1 MGDETNLDVIR
12 TLNTQHDKVHNKLSA
27 VEAKIARL
35 EEKRKRLQ
43 PTRDRLR
50 KKIRKWHRRRPFAP
64 FVRLPLEIREMI
76 YACYVDIDLSSHV
89 AYNMKMA
96 LVSKPIR
103 EEFLSWLGWNRPL
116 FWCDVTPTMVNAFEC
131 YGRSRYVEQRAWAR
145 VPAQMLNRVR
155 KIDIGNIPP
164 PGICTLLVASGEMR
178 LNRPRTPPGRP
189 LSRIEMRWDALQLV
203 AAMIAKQG
211 TGLQRSHL
219 MWISAALRGEQ
230 SLADLEAE
238 MQYEIDNGPRLR
250 TVVDH
255 FTEKAWTRFLYLTRH
270 CITLPRCR

>member
-12 TLNTQHDKVHNKLSA
+12 ALNTQHDKVHIKLSA

-35 EEKRKRLQ
+35 EEKRKRLE

-76 YACYVDIDLSSHV
+76 YASYVDIELSFHV

-96 LVSKPIR
+96 LVPKPIR
-103 EEFLSWLGWNRPL
+103 EEFLSWLSWNRPL
-116 FWCDVTPTMVNAFEC
+116 FWIDMTPIMVNAFQC
-131 YGRSRYVEQRAWAR
+131 YGRSRYVEQRAWSR

-155 KIDIGNIPP
+155 KIDIGNVPP
-164 PGICTLLVASGEMR
+164 QGICTLLVASGEMR
-178 LNRPRTPPGRP
+178 LNRPPTPVGRQ
-189 LSRIEMRWDALQLV
+189 LTKVEMRWDALQLV
-203 AAMIAKQG
+203 AAMIAKEG
-211 TGLQRSHL
+211 TGLKRSHL

-238 MQYEIDNGPRLR
+238 MQYEIHNGARLR

-255 FTEKAWTRFLYLTRH
+255 FIEKAWTRFIGLTSR
-270 CITLPRCR
+270 CITPLRCR